1 MTYMELSFIL
11 VLFVNTIVSLVYLI
25 WNITHVDNEKCAEEG
40 RDNRTGYILKS
51 VVMFICPVV
60 GPMFFFAGYIIY
72 RTVFRQGADLA
83 DVIFSKDRVR
93 VHKRADAEREGNLA
107 PIEEALAVSD
117 KDSLRTLVLNVVR
130 GDVKNSLASIALA
143 LNSGDTET
151 SHYAASVLRDEL
163 NDFRQKSQELYNA
176 IKQDEQEDGQSVE
189 YACILIEYMNSVLSQ
204 DVFHDM
210 EQRTFVKM
218 MEEAAGFLYI
228 KDPERLTPGY
238 MEWVCLRLLGI
249 KGYKD
254 MELWCDRSRELYP
267 EELSTYTCQLKLYF
281 TIEDK
286 AKFFDVLNR
295 LRQSD
300 IVIDKETLEL
310 IRIFS

>member
-11 VLFVNTIVSLVYLI
+11 VLLVNTVVSLVYLI
-25 WNITHVDNEKCAEEG
+25 WNITHVDNEKCMEEG
-40 RDNRTGYILKS
+40 TDNSTGYILKS
-51 VVMFICPVV
+51 IIMFICPVT
-60 GPMFFFAGYIIY
+60 GPMFFLTGYIIY

-83 DVIFSKDRVR
+83 DVIFSKDRVK

-143 LNSGDTET
+143 LNSEDTET

-176 IKQDEQEDGQSVE
+176 IKQEEQEDRQSVE
-189 YACILIEYMNSVLSQ
+189 YACILIEYMDSVLSQ

-218 MEEAAGFLYI
+218 MEEAGSFLYM
-228 KDPERLTPGY
+228 KAPERLTPEY
-238 MEWVCLRLLGI
+238 LEWICLRLLGTRE
-249 KGYKD
+249 YKD
-254 MELWCDRSRELYP
+254 MELWCERSRQLYP
-267 EELSTYTCQLKLYF
+267 DELSTYTCQLKLYF

-286 AKFFDVLNR
+286 SRFFDVLNR

>member
-1 MTYMELSFIL
+1 M
-11 VLFVNTIVSLVYLI
+11 
-25 WNITHVDNEKCAEEG
+25 
-40 RDNRTGYILKS
+40 
-51 VVMFICPVV
+51 
-60 GPMFFFAGYIIY
+60 
-72 RTVFRQGADLA
+72 
-83 DVIFSKDRVR
+83 
-93 VHKRADAEREGNLA
+93 
-107 PIEEALAVSD
+107 
-117 KDSLRTLVLNVVR
+117 VR

-143 LNSGDTET
+143 LNSEDTET

-176 IKQDEQEDGQSVE
+176 IKQDGEQSAG
-189 YACILIEYMNSVLSQ
+189 YASILIEYMNSVLAQ

-210 EQRTFVKM
+210 EQHTYVKM
-218 MEEAAGFLYI
+218 MEEAAGFLYM
-228 KDPERLTPGY
+228 KDKEKLTPEY
-238 MEWVCLRLLGI
+238 MEWICLRLLGI
-249 KGYKD
+249 KEYKD

-267 EELSTYTCQLKLYF
+267 RELSTYTCQLKLYF

-286 AKFFDVLNR
+286 VKFFDVLNR

>member
-1 MTYMELSFIL
+1 MTYMELCFIL
-11 VLFVNTIVSLVYLI
+11 VIFINTIISLVYLI
-25 WNITHVDNEKCAEEG
+25 WNIVHVDKRKCIEEG
-40 RDNRTGYILKS
+40 RDNKAGYVIK
-51 VVMFICPVV
+51 FIIMVLCPVT
-60 GPMFFFAGYIIY
+60 GPMFFFTGYAIY

-83 DVIFSKDRVR
+83 DVIFSKDRVK
-93 VHKRADAEREGNLA
+93 VHKRADTEREGNLA

-143 LNSGDTET
+143 LNSEDTET

-163 NDFRQKSQELYNA
+163 NGFRQKSQELYNA
-176 IKQDEQEDGQSVE
+176 IKQDGEQSVE
-189 YACILIEYMNSVLSQ
+189 YASILVEYMNSVLAQ

-210 EQRTFVKM
+210 EQHTYVKM
-218 MEEAAGFLYI
+218 MEEAAGFLYM
-228 KDPERLTPGY
+228 KDKEKLTPEY
-238 MEWVCLRLLGI
+238 MEWICLRLLGI
-249 KGYKD
+249 KEYKD

-267 EELSTYTCQLKLYF
+267 GELSTYTCQLKLYF

-286 AKFFDVLNR
+286 NKFFDVLNR

>member
-1 MTYMELSFIL
+1 MPCYWPYVF
-11 VLFVNTIVSLVYLI
+11 FF
-25 WNITHVDNEKCAEEG
+25 
-40 RDNRTGYILKS
+40 TGY
-51 VVMFICPVV
+51 
-60 GPMFFFAGYIIY
+60 AIY

-83 DVIFSKDRVR
+83 DVIFSKDRVK
-93 VHKRADAEREGNLA
+93 VHKRADTEREGNLA

-143 LNSGDTET
+143 LNSEDTET

-176 IKQDEQEDGQSVE
+176 IKQDGEQSVE
-189 YACILIEYMNSVLSQ
+189 YASILVEYMNSVLAQ

-210 EQRTFVKM
+210 EQHTYVKM
-218 MEEAAGFLYI
+218 MEEAAGFLYM
-228 KDPERLTPGY
+228 KDKEKLTPEY
-238 MEWVCLRLLGI
+238 MEWICLRLLGI
-249 KGYKD
+249 KEYKD
-254 MELWCDRSRELYP
+254 MELWCERSRELYP
-267 EELSTYTCQLKLYF
+267 GELSTYTCQLKLYF

-286 AKFFDVLNR
+286 NKFFDVLNR

>member
-11 VLFVNTIVSLVYLI
+11 VLLVNTIVSLVYLI
-25 WNITHVDNEKCAEEG
+25 WNITHVDNEKCVEEG
-40 RDNRTGYILKS
+40 RDNSTGYILKS

-60 GPMFFFAGYIIY
+60 GPVFFFTGYIIY
-72 RTVFRQGADLA
+72 CTVFRQGADLA

-130 GDVKNSLASIALA
+130 SDVKNSLASIALA

-176 IKQDEQEDGQSVE
+176 IKQEDGQSAE

-218 MEEAAGFLYI
+218 MEEAADFLYI
-228 KDPERLTPGY
+228 KDPGRLTPGY

-249 KGYKD
+249 GGYKD
-254 MELWCDRSRELYP
+254 MELWCDRSRQLYP
-267 EELSTYTCQLKLYF
+267 DELSTYTCQLKLYF
-281 TIEDK
+281 TIEDR

>member
-1 MTYMELSFIL
+1 MTYMELCFIL
-11 VLFVNTIVSLVYLI
+11 VILINTIVSLVYLI
-25 WNITHVDNEKCAEEG
+25 WNIVHLDKKKCIEEG
-40 RDNRTGYILKS
+40 KDDRTGYILKFII
-51 VVMFICPVV
+51 MFLCPVT
-60 GPMFFFAGYIIY
+60 GPLFFFTGYIIY

-83 DVIFSKDRVR
+83 DVIFSKDRVK
-93 VHKRADAEREGNLA
+93 VHKRADTEREGNLA

-143 LNSGDTET
+143 LNSEDTET

-176 IKQDEQEDGQSVE
+176 VREDSGQSVE
-189 YACILIEYMNSVLSQ
+189 YAGILARYMNSVLAQ
-204 DVFHDM
+204 EVFHDM
-210 EQRTFVKM
+210 EQYTYVQM
-218 MEEAAGFLYI
+218 MEDALDFLYI
-228 KDPERLTPGY
+228 KDKEKLTPEY
-238 MEWVCLRLLGI
+238 LEWICLRLLGI
-249 KGYKD
+249 KEYKD
-254 MELWCDRSRELYP
+254 MELWCGRSRELYP
-267 EELSTYTCQLKLYF
+267 GELSTYTCQLKLYF
-281 TIEDK
+281 TIGDK
-286 AKFFDVLNR
+286 AKFFDVLNS

>member
-1 MTYMELSFIL
+1 MTYMEWSFIL
-11 VLFVNTIVSLVYLI
+11 ILIVNTIISFSYLI
-25 WNITHVDNEKCAEEG
+25 WHIVHADNKKCEEEG
-40 RDNRTGYILKS
+40 MDNTTGYILKS
-51 VVMFICPVV
+51 VVMFACPVT
-60 GPMFFFAGYIIY
+60 GPMFFFMGYVIY

-83 DVIFSKDRVR
+83 DVIFSKDKVK
-93 VHKRADAEREGNLA
+93 VHKRADTEREGNLA

-117 KDSLRTLVLNVVR
+117 KESLRTLVLNVVR

-143 LNSGDTET
+143 LNSEDTET

-176 IKQDEQEDGQSVE
+176 VKQEGEQSVE

-204 DVFHDM
+204 DVFHSM

-228 KDPERLTPGY
+228 KDKEKLTPEY
-238 MEWVCLRLLGI
+238 MEWICLRLLGT
-249 KGYKD
+249 GSYKD
-254 MELWCDRSRELYP
+254 MELWCTRSKELYP
-267 EELSTYTCQLKLYF
+267 DELSTYTCQLKLYF
-281 TIEDK
+281 TTEDRNR
-286 AKFFDVLNR
+286 FFDVLNR
-295 LRQSD
+295 LKKSD

-310 IRIFS
+310 IRIFSF

>member
-11 VLFVNTIVSLVYLI
+11 VLLVNTIVSLVYLI
-25 WNITHVDNEKCAEEG
+25 WNITHVDNEKCVEEG
-40 RDNRTGYILKS
+40 RDNSTGYILKS

-60 GPMFFFAGYIIY
+60 GPVFFFTGYIIY
-72 RTVFRQGADLA
+72 CTVFRQGADLA

-176 IKQDEQEDGQSVE
+176 IKQEDGQSAE

-218 MEEAAGFLYI
+218 MEEAADFLYI
-228 KDPERLTPGY
+228 KDPGRLTPGY

-249 KGYKD
+249 GGYKD
-254 MELWCDRSRELYP
+254 MELWCDRSRQLYP
-267 EELSTYTCQLKLYF
+267 DELSTYTCQLKLYF
-281 TIEDK
+281 TIEDR